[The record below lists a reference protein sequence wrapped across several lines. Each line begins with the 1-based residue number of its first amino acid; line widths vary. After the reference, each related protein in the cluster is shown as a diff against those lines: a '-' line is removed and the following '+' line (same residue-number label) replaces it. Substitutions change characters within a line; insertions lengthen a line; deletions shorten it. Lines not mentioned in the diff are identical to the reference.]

1 MSIIIG
7 PYRIEGNLFLA
18 PMAGVA
24 DSPFRAQCR
33 HFGADYAVGEMVSCQ
48 PQLWQSEKSRLRL
61 ALDNEPHPRVVQ
73 LLGADPLALSAAFVR
88 AKQIGADIVDFN
100 MGCPAKKV
108 CNVAC
113 GSALMRD
120 ETLAFEI
127 IRALG
132 RASVECELP
141 VTLKCR
147 TGWDRSHKNAVTIAK
162 MAEEAG
168 FAMVTVH
175 GRTRADAYMGEAE
188 YETIARVV
196 ESVKIPVVANG
207 DITDANRARAVLNYT
222 KAAAVM
228 IGRGA
233 LGRPWVFAEMKAA
246 LTGESFHWDW
256 AQKAHAILTHARA
269 HYAYYPP
276 VVAAQTF
283 RKHLLWYL
291 DGFPD
296 FAMVRGPLCQA
307 QTPNEQY
314 ALLVKYFQSHGW
326 CLNAEGC

>member
-1 MSIIIG
+1 MSITIG

-132 RASVECELP
+132 QASVECEIP

-168 FAMVTVH
+168 FAMLTVH
-175 GRTRADAYMGEAE
+175 GRTRADA
-188 YETIARVV
+188 
-196 ESVKIPVVANG
+196 
-207 DITDANRARAVLNYT
+207 
-222 KAAAVM
+222 
-228 IGRGA
+228 
-233 LGRPWVFAEMKAA
+233 
-246 LTGESFHWDW
+246 
-256 AQKAHAILTHARA
+256 
-269 HYAYYPP
+269 
-276 VVAAQTF
+276 
-283 RKHLLWYL
+283 
-291 DGFPD
+291 
-296 FAMVRGPLCQA
+296 
-307 QTPNEQY
+307 
-314 ALLVKYFQSHGW
+314 
-326 CLNAEGC
+326 